1 VRADGILL
9 GECLDRFSGVFM
21 IGCRMIEEGE
31 KGESS
36 DWGGAERI
44 LDLSRGGGVEELGD
58 CPFS

>member
-1 VRADGILL
+1 
-9 GECLDRFSGVFM
+9 M